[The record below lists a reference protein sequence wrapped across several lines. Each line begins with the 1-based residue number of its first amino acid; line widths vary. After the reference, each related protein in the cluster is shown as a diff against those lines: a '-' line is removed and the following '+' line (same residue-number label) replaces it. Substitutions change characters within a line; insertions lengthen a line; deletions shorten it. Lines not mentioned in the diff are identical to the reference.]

1 MLKIFFGFLD
11 NEYVFKMT
19 QPYYRIL
26 VIFLI
31 DVRCKSIGRKFDI
44 KVMALG
50 GIRCTRK
57 S

>member
-1 MLKIFFGFLD
+1 MLKIFFGVQD

-26 VIFLI
+26 VIFSI
-31 DVRCKSIGRKFDI
+31 GVSRESIGRKVDI